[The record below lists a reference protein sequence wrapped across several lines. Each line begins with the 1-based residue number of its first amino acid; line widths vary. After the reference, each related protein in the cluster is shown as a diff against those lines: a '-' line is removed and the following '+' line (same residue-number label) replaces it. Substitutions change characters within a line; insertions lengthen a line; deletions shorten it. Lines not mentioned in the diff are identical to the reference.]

1 MLKYFPLWPD
11 QASTFAGNVDALYAF
26 LVLMSAV
33 LFVLISA
40 TAITFSVVYRR
51 RPGVEATPIEGST
64 ILELTWSVIP
74 FLVMMVIFVW
84 GAVIFFEERTPPRD
98 AVELYA
104 VAKQWMWKF
113 EHPEGQ
119 REINELHV
127 PMGRNIKIIMTSQD
141 VIHSL
146 YLPAM
151 RIKQDVLP
159 GRYTTLWFNATKA
172 GEYHLFCAEYC
183 GTQHSLMGGKI
194 VVMQPADYEAWLNGG
209 SGRTSLVATGQKLF
223 TELGCATCHRSEGQ
237 GRGPMLA
244 GIFGNKQLL
253 QDGRLIKVDE
263 DYIRESILNPQAKIV
278 SGFQPIMPTFQGQVS
293 EEQLVSLVAYVKSLK
308 AADGTAAATA
318 TAQVQPRQVK

>member
-11 QASTFAGNVDALYAF
+11 QASTFAGSVDGLYTF
-26 LVLMSAV
+26 LVLVSITM
-33 LFVLISA
+33 FVLIGVA
-40 TAITFSVVYRR
+40 ALTFAVVYRR
-51 RPGVEATPIEGST
+51 REGVEATPIEGST
-64 ILELTWSVIP
+64 ILELIWSVIP
-74 FLVMMVIFVW
+74 FIVFMIIFAW
-84 GAVIFFEERTPPRD
+84 GAAIYFDERTPPRD
-98 AVELYA
+98 AVEMYA

-127 PMGRNIKIIMTSQD
+127 PLGRNIKIIMTSQD

-146 YLPAM
+146 YFPAM

-159 GRYTTLWFNATKA
+159 GRYTTLWFNATKV
-172 GEYHLFCAEYC
+172 GEFHLFCAEYC
-183 GTQHSLMGGKI
+183 GTQHSNMIGRI
-194 VVMQPADYEAWLNGG
+194 VVMQPAEYELWLNGG
-209 SGRTSLVATGQKLF
+209 NNGRTSLVSTGQKLF
-223 TELGCATCHRSEGQ
+223 AELGCSTCHKFDVQ

-244 GIFGNKQLL
+244 GIFGKQQLM

-308 AADGTAAATA
+308 AETQGTV
-318 TAQVQPRQVK
+318 AQAQPQQVK